1 MGVAVRGL
9 RPVEVI
15 LLGYKRVEPCKNQS
29 RIFGSGLLP
38 VMPLVVALLILL
50 LQFGSSLSGL
60 AGWHS
65 NTLYA
70 VGPKLVNPV
79 GPDVWHAKS
88 VMCNIIFIKVY
99 KCGSSTNGGVARRIA
114 RAYNLGG
121 VSEFLTRHIR
131 DNITL
136 RNPQLC
142 RVHANH
148 IEADEIVPTMYP
160 GGIIP
165 NDTLLYTFIREPG
178 DRAVSWYFYKCVS
191 KGTAGI
197 SDKAI
202 IPALSEVRNTIF
214 QYIKPFK
221 TIKDHPEEI
230 HSILQTYDF
239 IGLVERQDESL
250 VVMKLLW
257 GLDLNDILYASSK
270 VSGSYDDQG
279 YYVYPSNL
287 SPTTK
292 AFIANE
298 FRQMNDLDYQLYDQ
312 VNQRLDATIK
322 YLEPAFSATLKKFQA
337 MKDKAAQQCHP
348 TPKYDQQTGLQT
360 DPSKRNCLW
369 NDNGCAFEC
378 LDTIS

>member
-1 MGVAVRGL
+1 M
-9 RPVEVI
+9 
-15 LLGYKRVEPCKNQS
+15 
-29 RIFGSGLLP
+29 
-38 VMPLVVALLILL
+38 MPLVVALLILL

-114 RAYNLGG
+114 RAYNIGG
-121 VSEFLTRHIR
+121 VSDHDRLAVQK
-131 DNITL
+131 
-136 RNPQLC
+136 PQLC

-148 IEADEIVPTMYP
+148 IAADEIVPTMFR
-160 GGIIP
+160 GGKIP
-165 NDTLLYTFIREPG
+165 NDTLLYTFIREPAG
-178 DRAVSWYFYKCVS
+178 RAVSWYFHTRVS
-191 KGTAGI
+191 RRTAGI

-202 IPALSEVRNTIF
+202 IPALKKMTNSIF
-214 QYIKPFK
+214 KYVKPFK
-221 TIKDHPEEI
+221 TIKNRSEDI
-230 HSILQTYDF
+230 ASILQMYDF